1 MQKAIIGLWF
11 RPKNLLNLAVVL
23 LFVCLLN
30 GCAKEANPPAEK
42 PSGVELQKVQMN
54 KLSGWQSENFSE
66 VADVFNK
73 NCGKILE
80 NTNEY
85 IYASA
90 IKIKT
95 KDYQKICSKF
105 LSKNIRSD
113 IDMRHFIE
121 LNFDVYAITDN
132 GAAEGKFTSYYEAV
146 IHASFEKTDKYKY
159 PIYGKPK
166 DLIEINLKDFD
177 ENLPDTRL
185 VGRVSGNKFIPYYN
199 RREIENNGI
208 KAPVLMWGDDLV
220 DIHFMQIQGSAV
232 AEMSD
237 GSELRIGFAD
247 SNGHKFRG
255 IGSILLDKKL
265 LSAGEASMPKIRE
278 WLRRNPDKAKDL
290 MAENNRFIFQRIT
303 DADGPIGALGI
314 ALTAGRS
321 LAVDNKYIPLGA
333 MMWLDTVNPDNGN
346 LKKIVFAQDIGG
358 AIKGVVRGDYFWGQG
373 EKALIHAGR
382 MNSVGKYY
390 IFVPKN
396 SPVKVD

>member
-11 RPKNLLNLAVVL
+11 RPRNLLNLAVVL
-23 LFVCLLN
+23 LFLCLLN
-30 GCAKEANPPAEK
+30 GCAKETTPSAEK

-80 NTNEY
+80 NINEY

-208 KAPVLMWGDDLV
+208 KAPVLMWGDDPV

-247 SNGHKFRG
+247 SNGHKFKG

>member
-1 MQKAIIGLWF
+1 MQKAIIGPWF
-11 RPKNLLNLAVVL
+11 RPRNLLNLAVVL

-30 GCAKEANPPAEK
+30 SCAKETTPSAEK
-42 PSGVELQKVQMN
+42 PSGVELQKVQMS
-54 KLSGWQSENFSE
+54 KLSGWQSEKFLE
-66 VADVFNK
+66 VVDVFNK
-73 NCGKILE
+73 NCEKILE
-80 NTNEY
+80 NTDEY
-85 IYASA
+85 IYTSA

-113 IDMRHFIE
+113 IDVRHFME
-121 LNFDVYAITDN
+121 LNFDVYAVTD
-132 GAAEGKFTSYYEAV
+132 GGTAEGKFTSYYEAV

-177 ENLPDTRL
+177 ESLPNTRL
-185 VGRVSGNKFIPYYN
+185 VGRISGNKFIPYYN

-208 KAPVLMWGDDLV
+208 KAPVLMWGDDPV

-247 SNGHKFRG
+247 SNGLKFKG

-278 WLRRNPDKAKDL
+278 WLRKNPDKAKDL

-314 ALTAGRS
+314 SLTAGRS

-373 EKALIHAGR
+373 EKALMHAGR

>member
-1 MQKAIIGLWF
+1 MQKAIIGRWF
-11 RPKNLLNLAVVL
+11 QPKNLLNIVIVS
-23 LFVCLLN
+23 LFIILLN
-30 GCAKEANPPAEK
+30 GCAKESTSPAEK
-42 PSGVELQKVQMN
+42 QSAVELQKVQIS
-54 KLSGWQSENFSE
+54 KLSGWQSEKFSE
-66 VADVFNK
+66 VSEVFNK
-73 NCGKILE
+73 NCYKILE
-80 NTNEY
+80 NVNEY

-95 KDYQKICSKF
+95 KDYQKVCSKF

-121 LNFDVYAITDN
+121 LNFDVYAVTDN
-132 GAAEGKFTSYYEAV
+132 GDAVGKFTSYYEAV
-146 IHASFEKTDKYKY
+146 IRASFEKSGKYKY

-177 ENLPDTRL
+177 ENLPNTRL
-185 VGRVSGNKFIPYYN
+185 VGRISGNKFIPYYS

-232 AEMSD
+232 AKMSD

-247 SNGHKFRG
+247 SNGLKFKG
-255 IGSILLDKKL
+255 IGSILMEKKL
-265 LSAGEASMPKIRE
+265 LSAGEVSMPKIRE
-278 WLRRNPDKAKDL
+278 WLRKNPDKAKDL
-290 MAENNRFIFQRIT
+290 MAENNRFIFQKIS
-303 DADGPIGALGI
+303 DADGPVGALGVS
-314 ALTAGRS
+314 LTAGRS
-321 LAVDNKYIPLGA
+321 LAVDNQYIPLGA

-346 LKKIVFAQDIGG
+346 LKKIVFAQDIGS

-373 EKALIHAGR
+373 EQALKHAGR
-382 MNSVGKYY
+382 MNSKGKYY

-396 SPVKVD
+396 SAVKVD